1 MSISAGAIYET
12 TRIAVVSENKLSPQG
27 LRTFIMGNLKTKNKK
42 RGRIIFAVCLLIAVG
57 AVGAFLGFKRRDPA
71 IAVQFDKVV
80 RRDITEIVV
89 ANGRIQP
96 VLQVMINPE
105 VSGEIIDLPV
115 KEGQNVKKDDILVRI
130 KPDNYI
136 AQRNSAEANYN
147 SSLAGQALAKA
158 NLEKARLEFA
168 RIEQLFNTRLVS
180 DSAFLEAK
188 TNLDVAK
195 ANFDNSSH
203 QCAQAKASLAR
214 AEDDLGKTT
223 IKAPI
228 DGTVTKL
235 KSQRGERVVG
245 TAMMAGTEIMTI
257 ADLNQ
262 MEARVDIGE
271 IDVVLIEPGQKAKLE
286 VEAFRDRK
294 FTGVVTEIANAA
306 KGAASNAQQQM
317 SSQQQEATK
326 FEVKILIT
334 EKEPFRP
341 GMSVTA
347 DIETRSRTNVLA
359 VPIMAVTTRSD
370 KKEEEKKDEK
380 EPTALPVKGPKK
392 EEAPKAK
399 EIVFLHNRD
408 TAKAVTVKTG
418 ISDDSH
424 IEVLEGLTEGQE
436 IISGGYAAV
445 SRQLEDGKKVKREDP
460 NAKKKADD
468 KKA

>member
-1 MSISAGAIYET
+1 
-12 TRIAVVSENKLSPQG
+12 
-27 LRTFIMGNLKTKNKK
+27 MGNPKSKK
-42 RGRIIFAVCLLIAVG
+42 RGRIIIGVCVLLAVG
-57 AVGAFLGFKRRDPA
+57 AVGAFMGFKRRDVA

-96 VLQVMINPE
+96 VVQVVINPE

-115 KEGQNVKKDDILVRI
+115 KEGQDVKKGDILVRI

-136 AQRNSAEANYN
+136 AQRNSAEANYK
-147 SSLAGQALAKA
+147 SSLAGKALAKA
-158 NLEKARLEFA
+158 NLDKAELEFA
-168 RIEQLFNTRLVS
+168 RFKQLFDTKLIS
-180 DSAFLEAK
+180 ESQFLEAK
-188 TNLDVAK
+188 TTLEVGK
-195 ANFDNSSH
+195 ANYDNSIH
-203 QCAQAKASLAR
+203 QCEQSKAFLAR
-214 AEDDLGKTT
+214 AEDDLAKTT

-228 DGTVTKL
+228 PGTVTKL
-235 KSQRGERVVG
+235 RSQQGERVVG

-257 ADLNQ
+257 ADLGK

-271 IDVVLIEPGQKAKLE
+271 IDVVLIKLGQKARLE

-294 FTGVVTEIANAA
+294 FTGLVSEIANAA
-306 KGAASNAQQQM
+306 KGPAS
-317 SSQQQEATK
+317 SSGSQQSMGSQNQEATK

-347 DIETRSRTNVLA
+347 EIETRSKTNVLA
-359 VPIMAVTTRSD
+359 VPIMAVTTRMPKPD
-370 KKEEEKKDEK
+370 PAAEKKKKEEAEQN
-380 EPTALPVKGPKK
+380 TALPVKDAKKEAGPK
-392 EEAPKAK
+392 AD
-399 EIVFLHNRD
+399 EIVFLANGEI
-408 TAKAVTVKTG
+408 AKSSVVKTG

-436 IISGGYAAV
+436 IVAGGYAAV
-445 SRQLEDGKKVKREDP
+445 SRLLEDGKKIKKEEP
-460 NAKKKADD
+460 KKKEED